1 MAQEKIKVLYLSYD
15 GMTDPLGQSQV
26 LPYLCEL
33 SKNGYEFHLVS
44 FEKLD
49 KFKKHN
55 KVIRKI
61 CKENNIN
68 WHPQDYHH
76 LGGLKKT
83 IKQVRKMGKIS
94 FFLHKNH
101 DFKIVHCRSYISAL
115 VGMKMKRKLGT
126 KFIFDMRGFWADER
140 IDGNIWSL
148 SSPIFRRIYRYFK
161 RKEIQFFQN
170 ADYTISLTENGKNEI
185 LSWKEFKNIPI
196 DIQVI
201 PCCVDLDKFQSSN
214 VDSDKKEALRK
225 EFNLSESEYILGYI
239 GSIGTWYMLS
249 EMLDYFK
256 ELLNEK
262 PESKFFFVS
271 GESEETIVSEAQKK
285 GINPNKIIV
294 TSCLHHEMP
303 THISLFDSSVFFIK
317 PAYSKKASSPTKQGE
332 LMAMGIPVVCNSGVG
347 DTAEIV
353 LQNESGLVISEFS
366 EASYR
371 DSIIDPSEFNSEKII
386 QGAKKVFSLEEGAK
400 NYLKVYK
407 SVYGK

>member
-1 MAQEKIKVLYLSYD
+1 MEQEKIKVLYLSYD

-26 LPYLCEL
+26 LPYLCKL
-33 SKNGYEFHLVS
+33 SENGYEFHLVS
-44 FEKLD
+44 FEKMD
-49 KFKKHN
+49 KFKKHH

-61 CKENNIN
+61 CKENNIY

-76 LGGLKKT
+76 QGGLKKT
-83 IKQVRKMGKIS
+83 VKQVRKMEKVA

-115 VGMKMKRKLGT
+115 VGQKMKRKLGT

-148 SSPIFRRIYRYFK
+148 SSPIFKRIYKFFK

-185 LSWKEFKNIPI
+185 LSWKEFKKNPI
-196 DIQVI
+196 DVQVI
-201 PCCVDLDKFQSSN
+201 PCCVDLNKFQYSN
-214 VDSDKKEALRK
+214 VDLVKKEALRNK
-225 EFNLSESEYILGYI
+225 FDISESEYILGYI

-256 ELLNEK
+256 VLLIEK

-271 GESEETIVSEAQKK
+271 GESKETILAEAQKK
-285 GINPNKIIV
+285 GINSDKIIV

-303 THISLFDSSVFFIK
+303 THISLFDASVFFIK

-366 EASYR
+366 EESYR
-371 DSIIDPSEFNSEKII
+371 NSIVNPNEFDKDKII
-386 QGAKKVFSLEEGAK
+386 EGAQKVFSLEEGAK

-407 SVYGK
+407 SVYG